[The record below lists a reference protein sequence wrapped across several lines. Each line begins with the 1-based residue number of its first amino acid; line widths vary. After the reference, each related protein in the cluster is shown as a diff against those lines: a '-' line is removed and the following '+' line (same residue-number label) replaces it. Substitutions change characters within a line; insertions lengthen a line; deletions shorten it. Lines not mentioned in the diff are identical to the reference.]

1 MRNVLILDQL
11 ILFYR
16 PNKKW
21 EILRTVLP
29 RSLLFRVGL
38 YFGLLFLGCACGE
51 KKSGPY
57 SLGFSLE
64 TTMIV
69 AVCACG
75 EKNPAHIPCASLS
88 KPPWSLPF
96 RPRRTVIMTAK
107 CPSAGT
113 KLSPVQRAVR
123 YSTEATCCARARRQ
137 PRAPGPGS
145 SRCCFWSC
153 VDTRQLRA
161 TAWSK
166 TSGPHDLPPHRA
178 ACAAAI
184 PTDHPWTWSM
194 ASRVARVTAS
204 CASRRDR
211 ADLVLHLHL
220 YLYLHLVTQPGCVV
234 SRSAELLLMRLS
246 PPNHLC
252 LVTARRSSAYQ
263 QVRSVRHYHFGA
275 FSSVR
280 YGCWFVSVAGTGMTH
295 EHWRCSASAV
305 RGPWTVLGTIAP
317 SNYSTLLPSSLSAL
331 PNIRMDIF

>member
-153 VDTRQLRA
+153 VDSYAQLL
-161 TAWSK
+161 TAHRNRMIENFWP
-166 TSGPHDLPPHRA
+166 GCPVDHLLPRHA

-184 PTDHPWTWSM
+184 PTDHPWPWSM

-204 CASRRDR
+204 YASRRDR
-211 ADLVLHLHL
+211 ADLLVLH
-220 YLYLHLVTQPGCVV
+220 LHLVTQPGCVV
-234 SRSAELLLMRLS
+234 SRSAGCAHA
-246 PPNHLC
+246 PP
-252 LVTARRSSAYQ
+252 T
-263 QVRSVRHYHFGA
+263 
-275 FSSVR
+275 
-280 YGCWFVSVAGTGMTH
+280 
-295 EHWRCSASAV
+295 
-305 RGPWTVLGTIAP
+305 
-317 SNYSTLLPSSLSAL
+317 
-331 PNIRMDIF
+331 